1 MKKHLL
7 LIQPMRQ
14 KRSGTLLSF
23 LLIASVFL
31 ISCQQK
37 EEAEKQ
43 PNILFIMADDHTQQ
57 ALNAY
62 GHGLL
67 DSIYF
72 PNMDRLAKEGA
83 LFRNSFVTNS
93 ICAPS
98 RAVLLTGKYSHLNG
112 KVDNVGTFNWDQP
125 IYPKLLQEAGYATA
139 LIGKIH
145 LGGKP
150 QGYDFSLTLPG
161 QGSYY
166 NPEFIKNGEEEV
178 KFEGHCE
185 ALIPQFVVDWIE
197 KDWDRSKPFAINYHT
212 KAPHRDWM
220 PEEKYLSYLEDKEFE
235 FPVNFFDD
243 YEGRGTAARE
253 QEMEI
258 VNNMYW
264 GWDMKFKENPFTG
277 EPSRL
282 AAPFARMTEEQMEAW
297 NAVYGPPNEKFK
309 EDLPS
314 GEELAKFMFHR
325 YLRDYLKVVKS
336 VDDGIGEVLEYL
348 ETNDL
353 LDNTVVVYTSDQGF
367 YLGEHGWYDKRFM
380 YEQSLSTP
388 LLVRYPKEI
397 KAGTVVEDLVLNLD
411 HAPTILDY
419 AGLEKPGDM
428 QGESWRAIAAGKEIP
443 WRDAIYYHYYEY
455 PGPHAVK
462 RHYGVRTD
470 RYKLIHFYHDIDEW
484 EMYDLE
490 TDPNEMKSI
499 YNDPEYK
506 EVQEMLHTR
515 LEELRVQ
522 YGDSDALNQQFIN
535 RTLSKN

>member
-1 MKKHLL
+1 MKKHHL
-7 LIQPMRQ
+7 LIQPRLR
-14 KRSGTLLSF
+14 KYSGNLLSLLFIVSFF
-23 LLIASVFL
+23 LT
-31 ISCQQK
+31 SCQQ
-37 EEAEKQ
+37 EEATEKQ
-43 PNILFIMADDHTQQ
+43 PNILFIMTDDHTQQ

-62 GHGLL
+62 GQGLL
-67 DSIYF
+67 DSVYF

-83 LFRNSFVTNS
+83 LFKNSFVTNS

-112 KVDNVGTFNWDQP
+112 KVDNVGPFNWDQP
-125 IYPKLLQEAGYATA
+125 TYPKLLQEAGYATA

-161 QGSYY
+161 QGNYY
-166 NPEFIKNGEEEV
+166 NPEFIRNGEEEV

-185 ALIPQFVVDWIE
+185 ALIPQFVVDWIDKE
-197 KDWDRSKPFAINYHT
+197 WDRSKPFAINYHT
-212 KAPHRDWM
+212 KAPHRNWM
-220 PEEKYLSYLEDKEFE
+220 AEEKYLDYLEDQEFE
-235 FPVNFFDD
+235 FPGNFFDD

-258 VNNMYW
+258 VDNMYW
-264 GWDMKFKENPFTG
+264 GWDMKFEENPFSG

-282 AAPFARMTEEQMEAW
+282 AAPFGRMTDEQMEAW
-297 NAVYGPPNEKFK
+297 NAVYGPANEKFK
-309 EDLPS
+309 EELPE
-314 GEELAKFMFHR
+314 GRELARFMFHR

-336 VDDGIGEVLEYL
+336 VDDGIGEVLDYL
-348 ETNDL
+348 EANEL
-353 LDNTVVVYTSDQGF
+353 LDNTIVVYTSDQGF

-397 KAGTVVEDLVLNLD
+397 KAGTVVEDLVMNLD

-419 AGLEKPGDM
+419 AGLEKPDDM
-428 QGESWRAIAAGKEIP
+428 QGESWRALAAGEEIP

-455 PGPHAVK
+455 PGPHSVK

-470 RYKLIHFYHDIDEW
+470 RYKLIHFYYDIDEW

-490 TDPNEMKSI
+490 VDPNEMNSI
-499 YNDPEYK
+499 YDDPAYE

-515 LEELRVQ
+515 LEELREQ
-522 YGDSDALNQQFIN
+522 YGDSDTLNQQFIE
-535 RTLSKN
+535 RSLSKN

>member
-1 MKKHLL
+1 M
-7 LIQPMRQ
+7 Q
-14 KRSGTLLSF
+14 KILLSLVLSSW
-23 LLIASVFL
+23 LLFSCHEKEIA
-31 ISCQQK
+31 QR
-37 EEAEKQ
+37 
-43 PNILFIMADDHTQQ
+43 PNILFIMTDDHTQQ

-67 DSIYF
+67 DSVYF
-72 PNMDRLAKEGA
+72 PNMDRLAREGA
-83 LFRNSFVTNS
+83 LFKNSFVTNS

-112 KVDNVGTFNWDQP
+112 KVDNGGSFDWDQVN
-125 IYPKLLQEAGYATA
+125 YPKLLQAGGYETA

-161 QGSYY
+161 QGNYY
-166 NPEFIKNGEEEV
+166 NPEFIRNGEEEV

-212 KAPHRDWM
+212 KAPHRNWM
-220 PEEKYLSYLEDKEFE
+220 PEEKYLAYLEDQEFE
-235 FPVNFFDD
+235 FPKNFFDN

-258 VNNMYW
+258 VENMYW
-264 GWDMKFKENPFTG
+264 GWDMKFEENPFTG

-282 AAPFARMTEEQMEAW
+282 AAPFGRMTAEQMEAW
-297 NAVYGPPNEKFK
+297 NAVYGPPNEKFL
-309 EDLPS
+309 EEMPS
-314 GEELAKFMFHR
+314 GEELAKFMYHR

-336 VDDGIGEVLEYL
+336 VDEGIGKVLAYL
-348 ETNDL
+348 EEQDL

-419 AGLEKPGDM
+419 AGLDKPKEM
-428 QGESWRAIAAGKEIP
+428 QGESWRALAADQPKP

-455 PGPHAVK
+455 PGAHSVK

-470 RYKLIHFYHDIDEW
+470 RYKLIHFYHDVDEW

-490 TDPNEMKSI
+490 TDPDEMNSV
-499 YNDPEYK
+499 YNDPKYK
-506 EVQEMLHTR
+506 EVQEMLHSR
-515 LEELRVQ
+515 LEELRVK
-522 YGDSDALNQQFIN
+522 YGDSDALNQYFIEQS
-535 RTLSKN
+535 LLKN